1 MHSFHGN
8 SANIFHNGDYSGD
21 VKIMKDG
28 ISIDVDMEDII
39 DFVAGYV
46 RDEKIRELEQTNSKD
61 LLLKR

>member
-28 ISIDVDMEDII
+28 ISID
-39 DFVAGYV
+39 A
-46 RDEKIRELEQTNSKD
+46 
-61 LLLKR
+61 